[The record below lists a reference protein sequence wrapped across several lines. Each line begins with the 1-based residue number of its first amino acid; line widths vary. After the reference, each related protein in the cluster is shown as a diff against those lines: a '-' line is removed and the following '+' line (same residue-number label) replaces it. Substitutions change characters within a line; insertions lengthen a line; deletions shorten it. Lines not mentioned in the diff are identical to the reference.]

1 MSSVSGLTTTCMDS
15 ARKSPQQSSQLAIV
29 PIGHQFEIKI
39 TPNSTTSRYYMSADV
54 TFFEETIF
62 FSKQDESNSIQQVL
76 PIPCLSPVV
85 SHTHTTSNQGEIH
98 PSSPINYQVELSPSF
113 VSTYQSETQRDG
125 STVHEDPLD
134 SCPSPSVVPTT
145 DPSSSSS
152 SHETDSVGLLPLEKV
167 FSLLENFPSSHL
179 ILQLS

>member
-1 MSSVSGLTTTCMDS
+1 
-15 ARKSPQQSSQLAIV
+15 
-29 PIGHQFEIKI
+29 
-39 TPNSTTSRYYMSADV
+39 MSADV